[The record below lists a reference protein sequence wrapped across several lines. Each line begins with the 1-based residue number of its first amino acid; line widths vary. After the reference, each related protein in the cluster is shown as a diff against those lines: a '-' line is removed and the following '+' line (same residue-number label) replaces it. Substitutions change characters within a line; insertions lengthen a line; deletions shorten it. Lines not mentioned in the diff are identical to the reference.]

1 MIMRSVRLRN
11 DRYLFHLSPW
21 AFFPL
26 WLAAGAALGW
36 LLEDVPLWLGILI
49 AAPVGWAMPIYVAR
63 MMTRMPFLARM
74 SARRRS
80 GTSRRG
86 NDRPDEHLR

>member
-1 MIMRSVRLRN
+1 MRSVRLRD

-36 LLEDVPLWLGILI
+36 LLEDVPLWFGILI
-49 AAPVGWAMPIYVAR
+49 AAPVGWSMPFYMAR
-63 MMTRMPFLARM
+63 MVTQTPLLARM

-80 GTSRRG
+80 ETSRRRD
-86 NDRPDEHLR
+86 DRQDGR